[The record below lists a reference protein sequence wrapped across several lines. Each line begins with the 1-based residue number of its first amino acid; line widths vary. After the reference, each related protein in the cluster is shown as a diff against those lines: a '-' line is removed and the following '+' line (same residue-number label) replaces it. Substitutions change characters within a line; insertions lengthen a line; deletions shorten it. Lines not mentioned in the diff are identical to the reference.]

1 MQADK
6 ISEQR
11 LLEKIRQ
18 LVPEQIV
25 LVENFIDSLYQQNT
39 EVSLTLAAAKL
50 SEPTLQNI
58 WDNPDDAE
66 YDQL

>member
-11 LLEKIRQ
+11 LLEKIRK
-18 LVPEQIV
+18 LVPEEIL
-25 LVENFIDSLYQQNT
+25 LVENFIDSLYQHSS
-39 EVSLTLAAAKL
+39 EVSLTLGAAKL
-50 SEPTLQNI
+50 SEPGLQKI